1 MNSLGFIDDDAN
13 DHVPY
18 DASRYGGPA
27 AASAAAGGG
36 PRGQSRGYAARWS
49 DTASSATSNDDAS
62 STTDDTC
69 SSVDP
74 SDIATPSST
83 AGGDDGDDADDAE
96 YLAALPAHACKYCG
110 FHDALSVARCTT
122 CKKWFCNSRS
132 GTSGS
137 HIVAHM
143 VKAKHK
149 EITLHL
155 DGPWGDSPLE
165 CWVCGSR
172 NIFLLGFLPST
183 EESAVVLICR
193 EPCLHSQT
201 LRDMGWDN
209 SQWLP
214 LVEERQLL
222 SWLCSVPTA
231 KQTQR
236 CRSVSNNIVSQLEDL
251 WKKKADADLEDLRN
265 ANSMGGGLLERLP
278 TIPFHFKDGYHFR
291 EVLLQ
296 HVDAECR
303 ANQELKEAIVYDN
316 ISIVWELGLNRKRI
330 AKFQVPQEDA
340 QLVLGDELKISHAGT
355 KWEAFATVLR
365 VEPSANAGDELWCEL
380 KTGTAELPPSTTT
393 RFHVNFVFKAVSF
406 DRMRNAM
413 KIMATSDVSVSS
425 FLYHALLGHPQDPIT
440 FKLDVPQDL
449 AAPSLATLNLS
460 QSQAVKFAL
469 THPLTL
475 IQGPPGTGK
484 TVTSATIVY
493 QMCVLN
499 SAQVL
504 VTSPSNVAVDQLTER
519 IAATGLNV
527 VRVMAKT
534 RESITSPVDHLTLH
548 KQLQQFA
555 ASSPAYSDLQKLQR
569 LLDDV
574 KDLDDRDRR
583 RYNLLKRQAEADLLS
598 NADVICTTCSGAGDS
613 RLAEFRFKHVLID
626 ESTQATEPETLI
638 PIVMGAKQVVLVGD
652 HCQMG
657 PVIVCKPAEKAGYGR
672 SMFERLLQLGHRP
685 HRLDVQYRMHP
696 CLSQFSSNAFY
707 EGSLQNGV
715 TAEDRDASL
724 VFDWPNRRK
733 PMFFYNSIAPEE
745 IGPSGSSFLNRNEAA
760 LAEKFVTALLR
771 RGVTPDQIAVI
782 TPYESQRCFLVNFL
796 SRNGPLGPEVYKAL
810 EVASVDSF
818 QGREKEFVILT
829 CVRSNDQLGIGF
841 LSDWRRLNVAL
852 TRARR
857 GVIIIGNARVLSRHV
872 LWHALLTHFKE
883 LDLIVDDPVGD
894 LARIKV
900 ALQKPR
906 QMDHAIGP
914 QTFSGPAM
922 YQSSFQRE
930 AEGSGGEGGG
940 SGVPSSQLSS
950 SSDVQPYI
958 DLRYVPGMAPAMLG
972 MGGQQGSYPASQQ
985 TQSGWS
991 LQSSQQ

>member
-1 MNSLGFIDDDAN
+1 MNSLGFIDDDDQAQ
-13 DHVPY
+13 Y

-27 AASAAAGGG
+27 ASAAAAA
-36 PRGQSRGYAARWS
+36 PRVEARGSYASRWS
-49 DTASSATSNDDAS
+49 DTDSTATTDETS
-62 STTDDTC
+62 TDDTC
-69 SSVDP
+69 SSVDS
-74 SDIATPSST
+74 SDMATPSST
-83 AGGDDGDDADDAE
+83 AGGDYDGDDADDAE
-96 YLAALPAHACKYCG
+96 FLASLPPHACKYCG
-110 FHDALSVARCTT
+110 FHDNLSVARCTT
-122 CKKWFCNSRS
+122 CKKWFCNHRG

-137 HIVAHM
+137 HIIMHL
-143 VKAKHK
+143 VKSKHK
-149 EITLHL
+149 EITLHP
-155 DGPWGDSPLE
+155 DGPWGDAALE

-209 SQWLP
+209 SAWLP

-222 SWLCSVPTA
+222 SWLCSVPSAKSTA
-231 KQTQR
+231 R
-236 CRSVSNNIVSQLEDL
+236 CRTVSNTMVAQLEDL
-251 WKKKADADLEDLRN
+251 WKKKADADLEDLRL
-265 ANSMGGGLLERLP
+265 ANGGGAGVFDRLP

-303 ANQELKEAIVYDN
+303 ANQELKEAIVFDN
-316 ISIVWELGLNRKRI
+316 ITIVWKTGLNGKRI
-330 AKFQVPQEDA
+330 ATFQVPQDESNFS
-340 QLVLGDELKISHAGT
+340 QGDEMKLSHAGA
-355 KWEAFATVLR
+355 KWEAFATILR
-365 VEPSANAGDELWCEL
+365 IEPSANAGDELWCEL
-380 KTGTAELPPSTTT
+380 KSGSQDLPPNTTT

-406 DRMRNAM
+406 DRMRAAM

-425 FLYHALLGHPQDPIT
+425 YLYHALLGHPQDPLT
-440 FKLDVPQDL
+440 FKVDLPVDL
-449 AAPSLATLNLS
+449 AVPNLAVLNTS
-460 QSQAVKFAL
+460 QSQAVRFAL

-493 QMCVLN
+493 HMCVVN

-527 VRVMAKT
+527 VRVMAKS
-534 RESITSPVDHLTLH
+534 RESVVSPVDHLTLH
-548 KQLQQFA
+548 KQLRQFA
-555 ASSPAYSDLQKLQR
+555 ASSPAHSELQKFQR
-569 LLDDV
+569 LLDDQR
-574 KDLDDRDRR
+574 DLDDRDRR
-583 RYNLLKRQAEADLLS
+583 RYNLLKRKAESDLLS
-598 NADVICTTCSGAGDS
+598 NADVICTTCSGAGDI
-613 RLAEFRFKHVLID
+613 RLAEFRFKHVLVD

-657 PVIVCKPAEKAGYGR
+657 PVIICKPADAAGYGR
-672 SMFERLLQLGHRP
+672 SMFERLLQLGQRP

-715 TAEDRDASL
+715 TAEDRDASH

-782 TPYESQRCFLVNFL
+782 TPYEAQRCFLVNFMG
-796 SRNGPLGPEVYKAL
+796 RNGPMGPEVYKAL

-818 QGREKEFVILT
+818 QGREKEYVVLT
-829 CVRSNDQLGIGF
+829 CVRSNDQQGIGF

-857 GVIIIGNARVLSRHV
+857 GVIVIGNARVLSRHV

-883 LDLIVDDPVGD
+883 LDLIVDGPVGD
-894 LARIKV
+894 LQRIKV

-906 QMDHAIGP
+906 LTAHAIGP

-922 YQSSFQRE
+922 YQSSFQRDSD
-930 AEGSGGEGGG
+930 AGG
-940 SGVPSSQLSS
+940 SAAGDAVPSSQASS
-950 SSDVQPYI
+950 SVDVQPYI
-958 DLRYVPGMAPAMLG
+958 DLRYVPGMAPAFLQAQ
-972 MGGQQGSYPASQQ
+972 GQQLGSYPASQQ